1 MQVVVQ
7 LVCTYLFIKMILPIL
22 RKMQQLVLNIL
33 LNSDAII
40 LI

>member
-7 LVCTYLFIKMILPIL
+7 LVCTCLFINMILPIL

>member
-7 LVCTYLFIKMILPIL
+7 LVCTYLFINMILPVL